1 MLRQSNISEIMQAAL
16 KLLMKFQVKTITNLS
31 LFNTFDLND
40 FYSSKQQ
47 PLALFILID
56 PADLATLPYAS

>member
-1 MLRQSNISEIMQAAL
+1 MQAAL
-16 KLLMKFQVKTITNLS
+16 KLLTKFQVKTITNLS

-56 PADLATLPYAS
+56 PADLTTLPYAS